1 MKTILAAVDF
11 SPATEAVV
19 AAAATHARASGS
31 RIVLL
36 HVAPDY
42 AALSSVAEGFS
53 YPLDMGT
60 PLPVDQARMTEVE
73 KAAENRLKNIAFKLK
88 GLEVET
94 IVTAGTPPE
103 EILRVSRE
111 SAAGLIVMG
120 LPTHSP
126 LYELIAG
133 SATYGVLKK
142 APCQLLFVPAGKS
155 ASKVA

>member
-1 MKTILAAVDF
+1 VKTILAAVDF

-88 GLEVET
+88 GLE
-94 IVTAGTPPE
+94 
-103 EILRVSRE
+103 ILRVSRE